1 MKNFD
6 ELSSTDF
13 AVLDAIRRS
22 GSLDRAILE
31 TYSGLSWPT
40 VKKIFSQLQ
49 ESENIQSSTNEQK
62 CKKFVRNQGYF
73 LGISIGMREIKAV
86 FCDSQFQV
94 LSYSDIRALVKSI
107 PDSRVVSL
115 IRKSS
120 DYQVTKERTMS
131 ADSLYFCFES
141 SSSQDVIADIIT
153 EIIEAYLTL
162 GDASQKLLGIGLAFP
177 GVVEPQKEQIIAC
190 PNIPSLNGKEL
201 RGILKHGLY
210 DKLKE
215 YEIPIYIEHNA
226 KANFINEKELLYSD
240 QSENSV
246 AFKEN
251 VLCLYMGTGISL
263 GGCINRTLV
272 TGSTNSFG
280 EIGHISVSDDLAE
293 FGKDDHDVCPFCHQ
307 KCIEWLIR
315 KNVFDA
321 STIRDYRENSTT
333 KKLKSLSQE
342 KYKKLTQYLGYL
354 LNVIINIFNPD
365 VLILSGRIFDNI
377 EELRGD
383 IESLKSSH
391 TLSFSGSNCKI
402 VLGKGGQYGI
412 ARGAA
417 FNTYMRHYTF
427 KDKRI
432 QWPTTGD
439 HI

>member
-1 MKNFD
+1 M
-6 ELSSTDF
+6 
-13 AVLDAIRRS
+13 
-22 GSLDRAILE
+22 
-31 TYSGLSWPT
+31 
-40 VKKIFSQLQ
+40 
-49 ESENIQSSTNEQK
+49 
-62 CKKFVRNQGYF
+62 
-73 LGISIGMREIKAV
+73 
-86 FCDSQFQV
+86 
-94 LSYSDIRALVKSI
+94 
-107 PDSRVVSL
+107 
-115 IRKSS
+115 
-120 DYQVTKERTMS
+120 
-131 ADSLYFCFES
+131 
-141 SSSQDVIADIIT
+141 
-153 EIIEAYLTL
+153 
-162 GDASQKLLGIGLAFP
+162 AFP

-293 FGKDDHDVCPFCHQ
+293 FGKKTIMTFVHFVIKNVSSGLF
-307 KCIEWLIR
+307 E

-377 EELRGD
+377 EELRGE
-383 IESLKSSH
+383 I
-391 TLSFSGSNCKI
+391 
-402 VLGKGGQYGI
+402 
-412 ARGAA
+412 
-417 FNTYMRHYTF
+417 
-427 KDKRI
+427 
-432 QWPTTGD
+432 
-439 HI
+439 